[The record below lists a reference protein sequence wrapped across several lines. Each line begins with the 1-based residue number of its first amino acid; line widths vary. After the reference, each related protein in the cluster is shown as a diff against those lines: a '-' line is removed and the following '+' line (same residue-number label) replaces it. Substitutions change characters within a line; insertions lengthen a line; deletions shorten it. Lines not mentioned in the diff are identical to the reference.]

1 MERPLRP
8 LEDLIVID
16 LSRYLPGPLLTRMLC
31 DLGATVIKVEPPNGD
46 AMRYTP
52 PQHRG
57 MSLSYGGL
65 NAGKQSIVVNLK
77 APEGVALLR
86 AMIAKADVLV
96 ESFRP
101 GVLARLGLAPEDL
114 RTAYPRLIIASLTG
128 FGQTGPLADRAGH
141 DLTYLARAGLLSLQG
156 PKDGPPTVPLAQISD
171 VGGGTYPA
179 TVGILAAL
187 LDRNLTGEGR
197 WLDVSLTRSAA
208 AFNPVLLTP
217 KFVGKGAK
225 RGEDMLTGAAP
236 CYRCYETQ
244 DGRHMAVGALEPWFW
259 KKLCE
264 VAQRPDLIALQYDA
278 SEAAHQTV
286 EDLFR
291 TRAMADW
298 TALFDGHDVAC
309 EPVLTPAEAL
319 ADEALGLA
327 VVFTDGFPVM
337 PVPMGAPT
345 PSTFTPPSALG
356 ADADAVFAS
365 LELSEE
371 TVTAA
376 RSAGALK

>member
-8 LEDLIVID
+8 LEGLIVID

-52 PQHRG
+52 PQHHSMG
-57 MSLSYGGL
+57 LSYGGL
-65 NAGKQSIVVNLK
+65 NAGKQSIVINLK
-77 APEGVALLR
+77 SLAGVALLR
-86 AMIAKADVLV
+86 EMIAKADILV

-114 RTAYPRLIIASLTG
+114 RTAFPRLIIASLTG
-128 FGQTGPLADRAGH
+128 FGQTGPLAHRAGH

-187 LDRNLTGEGR
+187 LDRNLTGQGR
-197 WLDVSLTRSAA
+197 WLDVSLARGAA
-208 AFNPVLLTP
+208 AFNPVLLAP
-217 KFVGKGAK
+217 KFVGKGAE
-225 RGEDMLTGAAP
+225 RGKDMLTGAAP

-244 DGRHMAVGALEPWFW
+244 DGRYMAVGALEPWFW
-259 KKLCE
+259 KKLCD
-264 VAQRPDLIALQYDA
+264 VAERPDLIALQYA
-278 SEAAHQTV
+278 PTGHKAV

-291 TRAMADW
+291 TRTMANW

-309 EPVLTPAEAL
+309 EPVLTPTEAL

-345 PSTFTPPSALG
+345 PMTFTPPSALG
-356 ADADAVFAS
+356 ADAEAVFAR
-365 LELSEE
+365 LNLSDE
-371 TVTAA
+371 TVAAA
-376 RSAGALK
+376 RSAGALT